1 MAVNCEDDNYTIC
14 LITHENF
21 YNGFY
26 SLLNATDYMK
36 TNLNFGNENL
46 LCLLLLLIRKK
57 MLKLIFLILIVL
69 NKYFF
74 FFFFLIIDW

>member
-1 MAVNCEDDNYTIC
+1 MAINCEDDNYTIC

-46 LCLLLLLIRKK
+46 DLSSFTIDKK
-57 MLKLIFLILIVL
+57 KNVKID
-69 NKYFF
+69 FF
-74 FFFFLIIDW
+74 NFNCFK